1 MLKKI
6 LVLSSLLLT
15 TSCASY
21 FLKKQCEEINW
32 YQRGEEI
39 AMRGERISNDD
50 MVTRCRKV
58 EAEMSES
65 KLDQGFKAGMSR
77 YCQPDTAFQTGKSG
91 ETLNLDMCDS
101 GQMGSLKKRHAEGIY
116 AYCKDGLGAGLSGKK
131 YKNVCSADLEKTFM
145 PPYRQGRK
153 KYLSALVQNNETKLR
168 ELNVEIDRLTYEK
181 RISDGRLSVLPYVKT
196 GEQDPYAE
204 ERRRLG
210 DRTWQ
215 LNSEISQ
222 KSVIKTRLDKENDDF
237 KRELAS
243 LD

>member
-1 MLKKI
+1 MMCKK
-6 LVLSSLLLT
+6 LFLFSFLFL

-21 FLKKQCEEINW
+21 FVRQECEKINW
-32 YQRGEEI
+32 YQYGQDI
-39 AMRGERISNDD
+39 AMRGDRISNDD
-50 MVTRCRKV
+50 MVNKCRKA

-65 KLDQGFKAGMSR
+65 KLDQGFKAGMYK

-91 ETLNLDMCDS
+91 ELLNMDLCDP
-101 GQMGSLKKRHAEGIY
+101 GQLGSLKKRHSDGLY

-145 PPYRQGRK
+145 VPYRQGRK
-153 KYLSALVQNNETKLR
+153 KYLSALVQNNDSKLR
-168 ELNVEIDRLTYEK
+168 DLNADIDRLNYEK
-181 RISDGRLSVLPYVKT
+181 RISDGRASVLPFVKA
-196 GEQDPYAE
+196 GDADPYAE
-204 ERRRLG
+204 ERRRLN

-215 LNSEISQ
+215 LNNELSS
-222 KSVIKTRLDKENDDF
+222 KSSAKYKLDKENDEF

>member
-1 MLKKI
+1 MLKNAV
-6 LVLSSLLLT
+6 VLCSLLFM

-32 YQRGEEI
+32 YQYGQDI

-50 MVTRCRKV
+50 MVMKCRKV
-58 EAEMSES
+58 DAEMSES

-91 ETLNLDMCDS
+91 ETLNLDLCDP
-101 GQMGSLKKRHAEGIY
+101 GQLGTLKKRHAEGIY

-131 YKNVCSADLEKTFM
+131 YKNVCSADLEKAFM

-153 KYLSALVQNNETKLR
+153 KYLSALVQNNETKISSLR
-168 ELNVEIDRLTYEK
+168 LDIDRLSYEK
-181 RISDGRLSVLPYVKT
+181 RISDNRLSALPFTKN
-196 GEQDPYAE
+196 GEQDPYTE
-204 ERRRLG
+204 ERRHLS
-210 DRTWQ
+210 DRSWQ
-215 LNSEISQ
+215 LNSQISQ
-222 KSVIKTRLDKENDDF
+222 KNSEKARLDNENDSYR
-237 KRELAS
+237 KELAT